1 MSLPRSSTRLRARF
15 FDMLRRVHEELGI
28 TVVLAEHRLDEAAA
42 LCSSLMLLQN
52 GEIRYSGAPEKVFRR
67 IWREQDAA
75 FLPFVPQLPL
85 CSLALD
91 AENRSP

>member
-1 MSLPRSSTRLRARF
+1 
-15 FDMLRRVHEELGI
+15 MLRRVHEELGI